1 MTGAMVDESTLLAA
15 FEGACHR
22 WPARTAIIHRGRSM
36 TFAELW
42 EAAAAQAALYRRL
55 GIRRG
60 DRVLC
65 ALPNL
70 PEHIVTVGAAWA
82 RGAVHVGVDHNL
94 TVPELSWLIE
104 HTEAAALVVGAAHPD
119 AEGEATLRAAHPG
132 TRILRIDRMHEIEHA
147 GHGDDAGEPE
157 PRPEDTALIIFSSGT
172 TGRPKGSVATHGR
185 FANGWLSTAAAVGFG
200 PDDVH
205 LGQVPISHGYGL
217 QLAMMG
223 LLTGG
228 SVVLTERFS
237 ADEALALIDEHRIT
251 ALNGTPSHYIG
262 VLAAADR
269 RRARGEEPGGGSLRV
284 GIGSADHFPPRL
296 LARIFDELGM
306 DFMNMYGSNMG
317 FGVATMDRDLLL
329 SGSVG
334 RTVPGSLAIVDS
346 RHRPLPVG
354 SVGEIAFRFQR
365 GGAGLWGSPEG
376 GDPMLDEVG
385 HWYYTGDLGRLDA
398 EGHLYLSG
406 RVKHQVN
413 RGGMKVDPAEVA
425 NELFGCRGVADAA
438 VIGTPDDFLGE
449 LVCACVVP
457 RPAEDAPTLEEL
469 RRTLAG
475 SLAPHKLPEELC
487 LVDEIPRTVNG
498 KVEIAVLLGRVQ
510 ASGRRERLRGEARVQ
525 AARVP
530 AEATRDEAAA
540 AEAIAVDLAELER
553 AAASLRPRLEDARSR
568 LPGMMPAVLDAI
580 VTTAVE
586 HLADAVALGPEPPSG
601 FLRPSL
607 AVATPGLREAFE
619 SLVLPPAPPPSD
631 SSRQVSFPEALR
643 ALVQE
648 LTAIHGAAGEAER
661 VAYRL
666 LLGCSLRRLIPHE
679 HLPRGKQLN
688 MAAIVLAC
696 LARLQSDTVLYVG
709 RPEFLTNR
717 MLAAL
722 QAEAEDRRSG
732 ATVVH
737 HYQIA
742 DLGPAADELAR
753 SDDLRALVS
762 GLVGPMAAN
771 QMGKYVYCDESTRGL
786 GVHIGSQPFA
796 VNAELKLAHEHPSG
810 PAGHL
815 ILWPPY
821 GEKQSLDVSPGEFV
835 LWYAGG
841 VPHVRDDPEPDERMT
856 AVSVFFEPL
865 LRST

>member
-1 MTGAMVDESTLLAA
+1 MTGALVNESTLLAA
-15 FEGACHR
+15 FEGACRR
-22 WPARTAIIHRGRSM
+22 WPARTAIIHRGQAM

-42 EAAAAQAALYRRL
+42 EAAAAQAALYRSL

-65 ALPNL
+65 ALPNR
-70 PEHIVTVGAAWA
+70 PEHLVTVGAAWA
-82 RGAVHVGVDHNL
+82 RGAVHVGVDHTL

-104 HTEAAALVVGAAHPD
+104 HTGATALVVGPHLD
-119 AEGEATLRAAHPG
+119 ADGEAALSAARPDTRVLRV
-132 TRILRIDRMHEIEHA
+132 DRMPELVPGA
-147 GHGDDAGEPE
+147 STDDAGEPE

-172 TGRPKGSVATHGR
+172 TGRPKGSVASHGR
-185 FANGWLSTAAAVGFG
+185 FANGWLGTAAAVGFG
-200 PDDVH
+200 PEDVH

-217 QLAMMG
+217 QLAMMA

-237 ADEALALIDEHRIT
+237 ADEALALIDEHGIT

-269 RRARGEEPGGGSLRV
+269 RRARGEDAGGASLRV

-329 SGSVG
+329 RGSVG
-334 RTVPGSLAIVDS
+334 RTMPGSLAIVDAQ
-346 RHRPLPVG
+346 HRPLAVG
-354 SVGEIAFRFQR
+354 SVGEIAFRFR
-365 GGAGLWGSPEG
+365 PGGAGLWGRPEG

-398 EGHLYLSG
+398 EGNLYLSG

-413 RGGMKVDPAEVA
+413 RGGMKIDPAEVA

-449 LVCACVVP
+449 IVCACVVP
-457 RPAEDAPTLEEL
+457 RPTEDAPTLEEL
-469 RRTLAG
+469 RRALGA

-510 ASGRRERLRGEARVQ
+510 ASDRRERLRGEARVQ

-530 AEATRDEAAA
+530 GLATRDEAAA
-540 AEAIAVDLAELER
+540 PSAAAVEPEELER
-553 AAASLRPRLEDARSR
+553 AAASLRPRLEEARSR
-568 LPGMMPAVLDAI
+568 LPGMMPAVLDEIIA
-580 VTTAVE
+580 TAVE
-586 HLADAVALGPEPPSG
+586 HLQDAAAMGPEEASG

-607 AVATPGLREAFE
+607 AVATPGLRAAFE

-631 SSRQVSFPEALR
+631 SSRQVSFREALA

-648 LTAIHGAAGEAER
+648 LTGVHGAAGEAER

-717 MLAAL
+717 LLERL
-722 QAEAEDRRSG
+722 QAEAEERRAG

-742 DLGPAADELAR
+742 DLGPAAEELAT

-771 QMGKYVYCDESTRGL
+771 RMGKYVYCDESTRGL

-810 PAGHL
+810 PAGRL
-815 ILWPPY
+815 TLWPPY
-821 GEKQSLDVSPGEFV
+821 GEKQPLDVSPGEFV

-841 VPHVRDDPEPDERMT
+841 VPHVREDPEPDERMT

-865 LRST
+865 LRP